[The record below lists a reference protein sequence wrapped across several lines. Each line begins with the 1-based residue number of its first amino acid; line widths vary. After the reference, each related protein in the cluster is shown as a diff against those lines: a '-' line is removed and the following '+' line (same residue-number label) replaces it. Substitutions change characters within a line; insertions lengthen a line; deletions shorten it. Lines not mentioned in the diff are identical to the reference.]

1 MYDTC
6 SMRRMRTAFLFTIT
20 AAALAVGCQQ
30 DKKDPSWAKSG
41 PGASAPAEQPARGDL
56 EGRIARLEKKLDK
69 ITGFLK
75 QAVRPEL
82 DTKQTYAVPIEP
94 NDPVIGAKDAK
105 VTIVEAYEF
114 LCPYCSM
121 VAPTMDQLLSEYP
134 NDVRIVP
141 KYMVIHGPPALPP
154 GLAMCAAG
162 RQGKAHEMQKALWTS
177 IWPAPGQPSLK
188 EKATPEAIEQTAA
201 AAGLNVEQFKAD
213 MNGKECQDWLAQSG
227 RTLQQFGAGGTPS
240 FYINGK
246 FVQAGDVGAF
256 KKVIDA
262 EIKAVN
268 DSGIPAGQYYDK
280 VVLAKG
286 QKEAVMISPFD
297 D

>member
-1 MYDTC
+1 
-6 SMRRMRTAFLFTIT
+6 MRTALLLSIT

-30 DKKDPSWAKSG
+30 DKKDPAWSKGEAEG
-41 PGASAPAEQPARGDL
+41 AAPGAAAAAPIPKDV
-56 EGRIARLEKKLDK
+56 EGRLARLEKKLDK

-82 DTKQTYAVPIEP
+82 DTKQTYAVPIEKD
-94 NDPVIGAKDAK
+94 DPVVGAKDAK
-105 VTIVEAYEF
+105 VTIIEAYEF

-121 VAPTMDQLLSEYP
+121 VAPTMEALLAEYP

-141 KYMVIHGPPALPP
+141 KYMVIHGAPALPP

-162 RQGKAHEMQKALWTS
+162 RQGKAAEMQKALWTT
-177 IWPAPGQPSLK
+177 IWPAPGQPAAK
-188 EKATPEAIEQTAA
+188 DKATPEAIEQTAA
-201 AAGLNVEQFKAD
+201 SLGMNVDKFRTD
-213 MNGKECQDWLAQSG
+213 MNGDCQQWLAQSG

-246 FVQAGDVGAF
+246 FVQAGDAAAF

-268 DSGIPAGQYYDK
+268 ESGIPAGQYYDK
-280 VVLAKG
+280 VVIAKG

-297 D
+297 E

>member
-1 MYDTC
+1 
-6 SMRRMRTAFLFTIT
+6 MRTALLVSIT
-20 AAALAVGCQQ
+20 VVLAAGCQQ
-30 DKKDPSWAKSG
+30 EKKEKAPE
-41 PGASAPAEQPARGDL
+41 PGASSAAIPKDV
-56 EGRIARLEKKLDK
+56 EGRLARLEKKLDK

-82 DTKQTYAVPIEP
+82 DTKQTYAVPVEKD
-94 NDPVIGAKDAK
+94 DPVIGPADAK

-121 VAPTMDQLLSEYP
+121 IAPTMEEILAAYP
-134 NDVRIVP
+134 KDVRIVP
-141 KYMVIHGPPALPP
+141 KYMIIHGPPAMPS

-162 RQGKAHEMQKALWTS
+162 RQGKAAEMQKALWST
-177 IWPAPGQPSLK
+177 IWPAPGQPAAK
-188 EKATPEAIEQTAA
+188 EKATEEAIAQTAA
-201 AAGLNVEQFKAD
+201 SLGLDVAKLKAD
-213 MNGKECQDWLAQSG
+213 MAGDCQAWMAQSG

-246 FVQAGDVGAF
+246 FVQAGDVNAF

-268 DSGIPAGQYYDK
+268 ESGIPAAQYYDK
-280 VVLAKG
+280 VVIGKG

>member
-1 MYDTC
+1 
-6 SMRRMRTAFLFTIT
+6 MRTALLFTIT

-30 DKKDPSWAKSG
+30 DKQSPGWSKDGAAER
-41 PGASAPAEQPARGDL
+41 PGASASAPIPKDV
-56 EGRIARLEKKLDK
+56 EGRLARLEKKIDK

-82 DTKQTYAVPIEP
+82 DTKQTYAVPVET
-94 NDPVIGAKDAK
+94 NDPIIGAKDAK
-105 VTIVEAYEF
+105 VTIIEAYEF

-121 VAPTMDQLLSEYP
+121 IAPTMEQLLAEYP
-134 NDVRIVP
+134 NDVRIVV
-141 KYMVIHGPPALPP
+141 KYMVIHGPPAHPS

-162 RQGKAHEMQKALWTS
+162 RQGKAAEMQKAMWNT
-177 IWPAPGQPSLK
+177 IWPAPGQPAVK
-188 EKATPEAIEQTAA
+188 EKATAEGVAETAA
-201 AAGLNVEQFKAD
+201 SVGLNVEQFKAD
-213 MNGKECQDWLAQSG
+213 MNGECQAWLAQSG

-246 FVQAGDVGAF
+246 FVPAGDISAF
-256 KKVIDA
+256 KKIIDS

-280 VVLAKG
+280 VVIAKG
-286 QKEAVMISPFD
+286 AKEAVMVSPFD
-297 D
+297 E